1 MPDSF
6 DPSANL
12 FLIGYRGSGK
22 STVAEI
28 LAREL
33 GRPWTDADA
42 LLEVR
47 QGRTIAEIFAED
59 GEAGFRQIEA
69 ELLEELCRCKQHI
82 VATGGGVILRAAN
95 RDRLR
100 AGGICI
106 WLTADPQT
114 IADRLEADPLSKVR
128 RPNLASGGRAEI
140 EELLKIRE
148 PLYRACAQWTID
160 TVKRTPNQVAELIL
174 EGLDGC
180 KCRNVEP

>member
-6 DPSANL
+6 DSSANL

-22 STVAEI
+22 SAVAEI

-95 RDRLR
+95 RDRLIGR
-100 AGGICI
+100 GDVARKVQVTAGREAARGHDVARRVLGHRARVGKARRAAGGP
-106 WLTADPQT
+106 AVVDV
-114 IADRLEADPLSKVR
+114 E
-128 RPNLASGGRAEI
+128 GRASQ
-140 EELLKIRE
+140 R
-148 PLYRACAQWTID
+148 R
-160 TVKRTPNQVAELIL
+160 
-174 EGLDGC
+174 
-180 KCRNVEP
+180 